1 MFVDEIAKWVLE
13 KINELDDELK
23 VVDYCIGVRYSYVT
37 VRGIKGQSMGLAFTP
52 LEDVVYQPIARIPN
66 VNSLLELVSS
76 TSILDKVLGVA
87 LMNALSNYLLW
98 CLNNTFGVSF
108 LYNVNLIEKL
118 EEFAKEPIIVIGNMK
133 PLVKALQSEN
143 LKVIAVSERNPCYR
157 QGALPDT
164 LIARVIKHANT
175 LIITGATL
183 VNDTIDY
190 ILNLAEGKRVILV
203 GPTAGAH
210 PRAFIDNGIEVVAS
224 LSPRDIEKVKEIIKL
239 GGGRWSFTGYCTQ
252 YIAY

>member
-1 MFVDEIAKWVLE
+1 MFVDKIARWILE
-13 KINELDDELK
+13 RINELDYELK
-23 VVDYCIGVRYSYVT
+23 IIDYCIGIRYSYVI
-37 VRGIKGQSMGLAFTP
+37 VEGAKGQSMGLAFTP
-52 LEDVVYQPIARIPN
+52 LEDVVYQPMARAPN
-66 VNSLLELVSS
+66 INSLLELVSS
-76 TSILDKVLGVA
+76 TSILNKVLGVA

-98 CLNNTFGVSF
+98 CLNNTFGVIF

-118 EEFAKEPIIVIGNMK
+118 KEFAKEPIIVIGNMK
-133 PLVKALQSEN
+133 PLVKALRSEN

-175 LIITGATL
+175 LIVTGVTL

-190 ILNLAEGKRVILV
+190 ILNLAKGKRVILV

-210 PRAFIDNGIEVVAS
+210 PRAFIDNGIKVVAS
-224 LSPRDIEKVKEIIKL
+224 LSSKDIEKVKEIIKL
-239 GGGRWSFTGYCTQ
+239 GGGRWSFTDYCIQ